1 MSQQTQTF
9 RHFLVAFFAALWIH
23 VGLIFVFILLLIFD
37 VLSGKEIVS
46 DQTEKGIPPEDDISE
61 LVLTFEEDPP
71 TEIVPIE
78 EDEEVDPETP
88 IPEPNEKFARTRD
101 NQMSDAPIKAEF
113 IGERD
118 TRATR
123 TM

>member
-1 MSQQTQTF
+1 M
-9 RHFLVAFFAALWIH
+9 
-23 VGLIFVFILLLIFD
+23 
-37 VLSGKEIVS
+37 LSGKEIVS
-46 DQTEKGIPPEDDISE
+46 DGIEKEIPPEDDISE

-71 TEIVPIE
+71 AEIAPIE
-78 EDEEVDPETP
+78 GDEEAAPETA

-118 TRATR
+118 TRAASDE
-123 TM
+123 